1 MYNILYR
8 KLRIF
13 QEIDLGTVNL
23 GVFMPRN
30 YALTEKQKCTFT
42 KRKTFYV
49 IMQILPKMLLFLR
62 MTPVTVPYSE
72 SCVIIAKGVICYRCA
87 VKQYLHF
94 LYTTE
99 QAKKQNKTTTT
110 TKQTEKPGL
119 ATWKQTQFKL
129 GASQKLVVPDRLI
142 ASAL

>member
-8 KLRIF
+8 ELKIF

-42 KRKTFYV
+42 KGKTFYV
-49 IMQILPKMLLFLR
+49 VMQILPETLLFLR
-62 MTPVTVPYSE
+62 MTPVTVSYSE

-99 QAKKQNKTTTT
+99 QAKKNNQTNRKTW
-110 TKQTEKPGL
+110 PGNL
-119 ATWKQTQFKL
+119 EADT
-129 GASQKLVVPDRLI
+129 V
-142 ASAL
+142 